1 MIQNGP
7 PYFSVKK
14 KFRWTARG
22 RTWSSSP
29 SSARTSSKHE
39 GAVPQKSSENKNGP
53 PYLSVKK
60 KFRWTARGRTWSS
73 PPSSARTS
81 SILLDAPFS
90 KCQGLTRKY
99 YGPTIQP
106 TTLTTP
112 TNPSTQQTYPP
123 TPPKTFNH
131 EGGVPQKSFKFFWQT
146 SSGDYSETFL
156 HSELFCGTP
165 PSWLKVF
172 GGVGG

>member
-1 MIQNGP
+1 MVP
-7 PYFSVKK
+7 PTCPSKK
-14 KFRWTARG
+14 NSG
-22 RTWSSSP
+22 GQQ
-29 SSARTSSKHE
+29 E
-39 GAVPQKSSENKNGP
+39 E
-53 PYLSVKK
+53 
-60 KFRWTARGRTWSS
+60 WSS

-90 KCQGLTRKY
+90 KCQGLTQKY

-131 EGGVPQKSFKFFWQT
+131 EGGVPQKSSESKKVLEWSPLLVCQKKIKPSLGLDLIDSQ
-146 SSGDYSETFL
+146 SSYQSVNKQFYYDTCNACE
-156 HSELFCGTP
+156 
-165 PSWLKVF
+165 
-172 GGVGG
+172 

>member
-1 MIQNGP
+1 MVP
-7 PYFSVKK
+7 PTCPSKK
-14 KFRWTARG
+14 KFRWIAR
-22 RTWSSSP
+22 
-29 SSARTSSKHE
+29 
-39 GAVPQKSSENKNGP
+39 V
-53 PYLSVKK
+53 
-60 KFRWTARGRTWSS
+60 RTWSS
-73 PPSSARTS
+73 PPSSARIS

-131 EGGVPQKSFKFFWQT
+131 EGGVPQKSSENKNVPEWSTARGRTWSSSPSSART
-146 SSGDYSETFL
+146 SSKHEKIQMDSKNKDME
-156 HSELFCGTP
+156 
-165 PSWLKVF
+165 
-172 GGVGG
+172 